1 MLVLKQRLQDG
12 GVAIS
17 DLAQETG
24 LSRSAMSQIVNHDHW
39 PASRPRGVI
48 QNTVRIYLMRRG
60 IDSAGVFEVVK
71 EEAALC
77 SSTTPPGA
85 APTTSPAGDAT
96 TGVDM
101 LIRKTGLSPAARAF
115 FNITDDPFAPPE
127 TLPQVFMGPGL
138 RVAYEHMLVKAK
150 HGGFIAIVG
159 ESGSGKTT
167 LKETLIEAM
176 AESSTVTVME
186 PMVVGME
193 QKGRAGTSLN
203 AAHIAEAMLRELA
216 PLQAIKRSAEA
227 RLNQLRDT
235 LAAARAADRNAR
247 HLLVIEE
254 AHRMPL
260 PTLRYMK
267 NFMELTP
274 RNSRLRL
281 LSIIL
286 LGQPELAQRLSSFD
300 MDVREVWQRCE
311 LARLDALDKRTL
323 GDYVKHR
330 LGRAAGAFEP
340 AAIDALHSVLTSPD
354 GRSFAYPLAVDNWAA
369 ACLNEAAGIGARS
382 IGAEIVAE
390 TKRNLEQQKK
400 AGW

>member
-1 MLVLKQRLQDG
+1 
-12 GVAIS
+12 
-17 DLAQETG
+17 
-24 LSRSAMSQIVNHDHW
+24 
-39 PASRPRGVI
+39 
-48 QNTVRIYLMRRG
+48 
-60 IDSAGVFEVVK
+60 
-71 EEAALC
+71 
-77 SSTTPPGA
+77 
-85 APTTSPAGDAT
+85 
-96 TGVDM
+96 M

-127 TLPQVFMGPGL
+127 TLQQVFMGPGL

-176 AESSTVTVME
+176 AETSTVTVME

-193 QKGRAGTSLN
+193 QKGKGTSLN

-216 PLQAIKRSAEA
+216 PLQSIKRSAEA

-274 RNSRLRL
+274 RNSRQRL

-311 LARLDALDKRTL
+311 LAQLGPLDQRTV
-323 GDYVKHR
+323 GDYLKHR
-330 LGRAAGAFEP
+330 LGRAASAFAP
-340 AAIDALHSVLTSPD
+340 DGIDALHRVLSAAD

-369 ACLNEAAGIGARS
+369 ACLNEAAGIGAKS

-390 TKRNLEQQKK
+390 TKNNLERQKK